1 MAIIAKFIGL
11 ALLLGLVVFVIATVT
26 TGPILL
32 GALLVAVH
40 AGVVIGLLKIVWDRS
55 SARRTS

>member
-11 ALLLGLVVFVIATVT
+11 ALLLGLVVFVIATIT

-32 GALLVAVH
+32 GALLVVVH
-40 AGVVIGLLKIVWDRS
+40 VGVVIGLLKIVWDRS